1 MNCVFCGTELTR
13 RTQKKYCSIS
23 CQQAD
28 RSRQAAL
35 RNTRVCQQCGKEFV
49 MVRGS
54 LGLFCSRKCRGKARS
69 EYAMNNP
76 KPEKQLKL
84 AKYCKICGIEI
95 ARWKGAYCGDECR
108 KAKARQDGYKSS
120 KAKKVLK
127 ARPCKECGAMFTPE
141 YGNKKRCFCSEFCCH
156 KNVRRR
162 RKQKERARMHGAKV
176 ENVNAMEVFARDGWR
191 CQICMKKLKKKDRG
205 THKDAA
211 PELDHIV
218 PLCVGG
224 EHSYRN
230 TQCVCRKCNGDK
242 GARVIGQLRMFG

>member
-13 RTQKKYCSIS
+13 RTQKKYCSVS
-23 CQQAD
+23 CQKAD

-69 EYAMNNP
+69 ECAMNNP

-95 ARWKGAYCGDECR
+95 TKGAYCGDECR
-108 KAKARQDGYKSS
+108 KAKACRDSYKLN

-127 ARPCKECGAMFTPE
+127 ARPCKECGVSFTPE
-141 YGNKKRCFCSEFCCH
+141 YGNKRRVFCSDICGH
-156 KNVRRR
+156 KSARRQ
-162 RKQKERARMHGAKV
+162 RKQKERARMRGAKV
-176 ENVNAMEVFARDGWR
+176 EVVDAMKVFARDGWR
-191 CQICMKKLKKKDRG
+191 CQLCKAKLKRKDRG
-205 THKDAA
+205 TFNDMA
-211 PELDHIV
+211 PELDHII
-218 PLCVGG
+218 PLSKGG

-242 GARVIGQLRMFG
+242 GSNEMGQLRMFG